1 MKKYYLLFGL
11 IFFLNCEDIGQGY
24 NWRGDFPAGFSRRF
38 GTQGYDYGWNAAYS
52 PFDGGTVVVGRRSPQ
67 VNGQTDLWAIKTDK
81 RGLLEWE
88 HSFGGNANEDG
99 YDVIA
104 TSDGGFLFVGHSW
117 SFGNSQQIYA
127 VKTDFHGNTIWEKTY
142 GGGMWEVGEA
152 VIEVKG
158 GGFVIAGHSN
168 SPGISSG
175 NTDMYLI
182 KIDIEGNL
190 LWQRA
195 FGNPEFP
202 NHEWAYDL
210 FQLPNEEFMVV
221 GARNRYGEESNNI
234 LIINIDAQGTFVWEK
249 EFKTKGDEV
258 AFSISQSSN
267 SEFFICAMVNSTVE
281 SNKYQP
287 RVIKIDVQGNI
298 NWQRTFNSNSRKHH
312 HFSAA
317 STESGDLV
325 IVGSSI
331 QNLAVGPKDDAFMVR
346 IDLNGNMLWTQP
358 YGTADHDDWGWSVF
372 EKPNTNLVFVGST
385 QSFGASLFDVY
396 LVGTNA
402 EGLSQ

>member
-1 MKKYYLLFGL
+1 MIYF
-11 IFFLNCEDIGQGY
+11 ICCEDIGKGY
-24 NWRGDFPAGFSRRF
+24 KWSDSRPAGFSRRF
-38 GTQGYDYGWNAAYS
+38 GTLGYDYGWSAAYS
-52 PFDGGTVVVGRRSPQ
+52 PFDGGAIVVGRRSPEI
-67 VNGQTDLWAIKTDK
+67 NGQTDMWAIKTDE
-81 RGLLEWE
+81 RGLMEWS
-88 HSFGGNANEDG
+88 HIFGGDDNEDG

-104 TSDGGFLFVGHSW
+104 TSDGGFLFVGQTW
-117 SFGNSQQIYA
+117 SFGNGQQVYA
-127 VKTDFHGNTIWEKTY
+127 VKTDFHGNTLWEKTY

-158 GGFVIAGHSN
+158 GGFIIAGYSN

-182 KIDIEGNL
+182 KIDTEGNV
-190 LWQRA
+190 LWQQA
-195 FGNPEFP
+195 YGNQVFP

-210 FQLPNEEFMVV
+210 LQLPDEGFIVV
-221 GARNRYGEESNNI
+221 GSRDRYSVESRNI
-234 LIINIDAQGTFVWEK
+234 LIIKVDAKGALIWEK
-249 EFKTKGDEV
+249 ELRTNGDEV
-258 AFSISQSSN
+258 AFSISHSI
-267 SEFFICAMVNSTVE
+267 EGELFICTMVNSTTE

-287 RVIKIDVQGNI
+287 RIVKIDAEGNI
-298 NWQRTFNSNSRKHH
+298 FWQRTFNSNSRKYH

-317 STESGDLV
+317 STQSGDLV

-346 IDLNGNMLWTQP
+346 IDLNGNIIWTRP
-358 YGTADHDDWGWSVF
+358 YGTADYDDWGWDVF

-402 EGLSQ
+402 EGLTQ